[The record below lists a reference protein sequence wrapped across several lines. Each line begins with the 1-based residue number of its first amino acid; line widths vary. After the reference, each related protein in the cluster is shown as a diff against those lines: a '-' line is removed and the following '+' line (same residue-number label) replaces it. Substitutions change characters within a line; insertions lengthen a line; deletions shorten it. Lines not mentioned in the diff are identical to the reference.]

1 MSDVKSTEPA
11 RSSAAATS
19 SPRPAPKKARRCP
32 CCGRHALRLTREP
45 GRACRYRHMYL
56 TLPPELPVP
65 TCHRCRHMVLTYE
78 SVPALDA
85 TLKAIFRAELVHRA
99 SAEISHLGA
108 FYSQRRLERD
118 FDLSQGYL
126 SKLRSGDGVPS
137 VVLVSLLA
145 LLSNEPSRVEELK
158 GYWALPLTRVPP
170 PSARKRAP

>member
-1 MSDVKSTEPA
+1 MSDIKSTESA

-19 SPRPAPKKARRCP
+19 APQPAPKKARKCP

-65 TCHRCRHMVLTYE
+65 TCHRCRHMMLTNE
-78 SVPALDA
+78 SVPQLDA
-85 TLKAIFRAELVHRA
+85 TLKAAFRAELVHRA
-99 SAEISHLGA
+99 SVEISHLSA

-118 FDLSQGYL
+118 LDLSQGYL
-126 SKLRSGDGVPS
+126 SKLRSGDSVPS

-145 LLSNEPSRVEELK
+145 LLCSDPSRVEELK
-158 GYWALPLTRVPP
+158 GYWALPLTRMHP
-170 PSARKRAP
+170 PSARRRDP